1 MKCLIFLNFT
11 FCVNEL
17 LRFEQMSLKA
27 SYVVSIEQHLVDQ
40 QYRKAVYV
48 NSMSERFKYS
58 LLPIVASP
66 LMLRR
71 QLRVGLNQ
79 QDVTLRVRAI
89 RITSILSY

>member
-1 MKCLIFLNFT
+1 MTGLIFLNFT
-11 FCVNEL
+11 FCVHEL
-17 LRFEQMSLKA
+17 LHSLKA
-27 SYVVSIEQHLVDQ
+27 RYVVNIEQHLVDQ

-48 NSMSERFKYS
+48 NSMSERIKYS